1 MQDWNPELYNRFR
14 AYRAE
19 PFVEIL
25 ERLTLGGAERI
36 VDLGC
41 GSGENTLE
49 LALRSPQS
57 RVLGVDSSRSMIEAA
72 RSLLSR
78 SEPTLGER
86 VSFSVGDIRDFH
98 ADGEYT
104 VVFSNAALQ
113 WVAGHRGVF
122 AALYRALAPGG
133 RLVVQMPAN
142 ERETTQMT
150 ILALCGEEP
159 WRAMLSG
166 INLPSRTVAAPDDY
180 RAMLSELGFERIDC
194 YYRTF
199 EHPMRS
205 TAEIVEW
212 SRATVLRPLLGAIP
226 AREHPRF
233 LDALAARLA
242 SAYGTP
248 GPLVFPFRRL
258 FIWAA
263 RPAR

>member
-1 MQDWNPELYNRFR
+1 MEDWNPELYNRFR

-19 PFVEIL
+19 PFLEIL
-25 ERLTLGGAERI
+25 ERLTLGRAERI

-41 GSGENTLE
+41 GSGENTVE

-57 RVLGVDSSRSMIEAA
+57 RVLGLDSSPSMINAA
-72 RSLLSR
+72 RALLGR
-78 SEPTLGER
+78 SEPALRER
-86 VSFSVGDIRDFH
+86 VSFIVGDIREFR

-113 WVAGHRGVF
+113 WVGGHRGIF
-122 AALYRALAPGG
+122 TALYRALSPAG

-142 ERETTQMT
+142 ESETTQMT

-166 INLPSRTVAAPDDY
+166 VGVASRSVPGPEHY

-212 SRATVLRPLLGAIP
+212 SRATALRPLLGAIP
-226 AREHPRF
+226 ASEHPRF
-233 LDALAARLA
+233 LDALGARLA
-242 SAYGTP
+242 DAYGTS

>member
-1 MQDWNPELYNRFR
+1 MEDWNPELYNRFR

-19 PFVEIL
+19 PFLEIL
-25 ERLTLGGAERI
+25 ERLKLGGAERI

-49 LALRSPQS
+49 LARRSAGG
-57 RVLGVDSSRSMIEAA
+57 RVLGLDSSPAMIDAA
-72 RSLLSR
+72 RELLGR
-78 SEPTLGER
+78 SAPELRER
-86 VSFSVGDIRDFH
+86 VSFTVGDIREFQ

-113 WVAGHRGVF
+113 WVSGHRGIF
-122 AALYRALAPGG
+122 TALCRALAPGG

-142 ERETTQMT
+142 DRETTQMT
-150 ILALCGEEP
+150 ILALAGEEP
-159 WRAMLSG
+159 WRAMLAGVSV
-166 INLPSRTVAAPDDY
+166 PSRSVPGPAHY
-180 RAMLSELGFERIDC
+180 RAMLSGLGFERIDC

-205 TAEIVEW
+205 AAEIVEW
-212 SRATVLRPLLGAIP
+212 SRATALRPFLRAIP
-226 AREHPRF
+226 EAEHPRF
-233 LDALAARLA
+233 LDALASRL
-242 SAYGTP
+242 SDAYGAS

-258 FIWAA
+258 FLWAS